1 MLVATGW
8 SKLTHAGLGQGVD
21 LPYVEQTGR
30 DTSFVFQLEHI
41 CSNNDVVIMIFVT
54 SKEHP
59 AINKCCAKPGSIL
72 GRGLAVFI
80 SRMASLHRGKNS
92 CNMQPCSFGWQL
104 SGERLSRQEEQPHW
118 RNILETTL
126 FHLLLLVW
134 FVQHVLAAKNM
145 VQGQVG
151 HSPTKMRPLRCMMKL
166 GREYLKHRVSQLS
179 QA

>member
-1 MLVATGW
+1 
-8 SKLTHAGLGQGVD
+8 
-21 LPYVEQTGR
+21 
-30 DTSFVFQLEHI
+30 
-41 CSNNDVVIMIFVT
+41 MIFVT

-92 CNMQPCSFGWQL
+92 YNMQPCSFGWQL

-118 RNILETTL
+118 RNIWETTL